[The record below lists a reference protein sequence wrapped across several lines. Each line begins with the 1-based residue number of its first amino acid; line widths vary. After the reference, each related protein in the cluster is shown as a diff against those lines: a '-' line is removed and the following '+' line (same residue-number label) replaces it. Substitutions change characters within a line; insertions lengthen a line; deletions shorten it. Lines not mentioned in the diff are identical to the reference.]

1 MKITVLTGSPHQAGA
16 TALLADKFIQGAEEA
31 GHQVYRFDAAEKG
44 VSPCIACDCCGQGCE
59 PCVMDDDME
68 ELNPHL
74 LEADLVAFVTPL
86 YYSGMSAQLK
96 TVVDRFYGID
106 NRLCGSG
113 KKTVLLAACADGAEN
128 GWAMDELAAHYK
140 GFTGY
145 LQWENLGMVLATGCG
160 SRGDAEASPF
170 PEQAYQ
176 LGKSL

>member
-1 MKITVLTGSPHQAGA
+1 MKITVLTGSPHQAGT

-145 LQWENLGMVLATGCG
+145 LQWENLGMILATGCG
-160 SRGDAEASPF
+160 SRIDAEASPF

>member
-1 MKITVLTGSPHQAGA
+1 M
-16 TALLADKFIQGAEEA
+16 
-31 GHQVYRFDAAEKG
+31 
-44 VSPCIACDCCGQGCE
+44 
-59 PCVMDDDME
+59 
-68 ELNPHL
+68 
-74 LEADLVAFVTPL
+74 
-86 YYSGMSAQLK
+86 
-96 TVVDRFYGID
+96 VDRFYGID

-113 KKTVLLAACADGAEN
+113 KKTVLLAACADSAEN